1 MGRDNAVASRQT
13 CQLERGLIGL
23 GAGIA
28 EHNPGVISVPASE
41 LNELLAQCQRWLRGE
56 NVGHVPHR
64 GNLLGHSFHDGRMCV
79 TQRVDCNTGEQIQV
93 FLALGIRDNSAL
105 TLHKL
110 NARRA
115 VIVHHRVLPLL
126 LEVAHVVFRPA

>member
-1 MGRDNAVASRQT
+1 M
-13 CQLERGLIGL
+13 
-23 GAGIA
+23 
-28 EHNPGVISVPASE
+28 P
-41 LNELLAQCQRWLRGE
+41 
-56 NVGHVPHR
+56 
-64 GNLLGHSFHDGRMCV
+64 
-79 TQRVDCNTGEQIQV
+79 QRVDCNTGEQVQV